1 MRQLLVG
8 SFSLQPAGLAVFL
21 KDRSYPARHEA
32 PSEVVQPVL
41 RRTTDHIG
49 PF

>member
-8 SFSLQPAGLAVFL
+8 SFSLQPARLAVFL
-21 KDRSYPARHEA
+21 KDRSHPAGHEA
-32 PSEVVQPVL
+32 PGEVVQPVL
-41 RRTTDHIG
+41 RRTADHIS